1 MQNIQFE
8 IKDVELTY
16 LDKDIFSIE
25 RLAVHFMDRIGIV
38 GPNGAGKTNL
48 LRLLAGEIEP
58 TKGKIH
64 RHASFAYL
72 KQMEFPGEEQAD
84 PKVLGKLQVPN
95 IEEGISGGEQTKIKI
110 AQLLA
115 AYNEALLIDEP
126 TTHLD
131 QQGIRYLRREL
142 ENYYGTLMLISHDRK
157 LLDQLVTTIWEIRD
171 GEIHVYSGNY
181 TEYEEQKA
189 LEEYLQ
195 QEAHEQY
202 LKEKARLEAAAQDK
216 MQKAAKMTKG
226 AKANAR
232 KKEGTDRRLASK
244 PKDVSQKAMQ
254 KSAKAMEKRMDQLEK
269 VDAIQHERPI
279 QFHRSKA
286 LELHHSFPVMGNQ
299 LTLKAGEKLLLEEV
313 RFQFP
318 LGKKIAITGA
328 NGSGKSTLLKA
339 VYERQEGLE
348 ISPKVAFGFF
358 DQLAYQEKSDETVL
372 DSLKKTTD
380 YEEGFLRSI
389 LHAMYFKGNSI
400 YKKLCH
406 LSGGEAIRLQLCR
419 LFLGSYHILLL
430 DEPTNFLDIQTT
442 KALEAFFKG
451 YPGTI
456 IFVSH
461 DAAFIE
467 NTADH
472 VYEIKNKNIT
482 EK

>member
-8 IKDVELTY
+8 IKDVDLTY
-16 LDKDIFSIE
+16 LDKDIFSIH

-38 GPNGAGKTNL
+38 GPNGSGKTSL
-48 LRLLAGEIEP
+48 IRLLAGELEP
-58 TKGKIH
+58 SKGEIH

-72 KQMEFPGEEQAD
+72 KQMEVPEDAEVD
-84 PKVLGKLQVPN
+84 PKVLGKLQVPDL
-95 IEEGISGGEQTKIKI
+95 EEGISGGEQTKIKI

-115 AYNEALLIDEP
+115 NYQEALLIDEP

-142 ENYYGTLMLISHDRK
+142 ENYYGTLILISHDRK

-171 GEIHVYSGNY
+171 GEIHIYSGNY
-181 TEYEEQKA
+181 TDYEEQKA
-189 LEEYLQ
+189 LEESQQ

-202 LKEKARLEAAAQDK
+202 LKEKSRLEAAAQDK

-232 KKEGTDRRLASK
+232 KKEGADRRLATK
-244 PKDVSQKAMQ
+244 PKDVSQKGMQ
-254 KSAKAMEKRMDQLEK
+254 KSAKAIERRMEQLEK
-269 VDAIQHERPI
+269 VDAVQHERPI

-299 LTLKAGEKLLLEEV
+299 LTLKAGEKLLLEAA

-328 NGSGKSTLLKA
+328 NGSGKSTLLQAIYK
-339 VYERQEGLE
+339 RKEGLE
-348 ISPKVAFGFF
+348 ISPKVEFGFF
-358 DQLAYQEKSDETVL
+358 EQLAYQEKSDETVL
-372 DSLKKTTD
+372 ASLRKTTD
-380 YEEGFLRSI
+380 YEEGFLRSV
-389 LHAMYFKGNSI
+389 LHSMYFRGNDI
-400 YKKLCH
+400 YKKLRY

-442 KALEAFFKG
+442 KALESFFKG

-467 NTADH
+467 NVADH
-472 VYEIKNKNIT
+472 VYEMKNNQII

>member
-38 GPNGAGKTNL
+38 GPNGAGKTSL

-72 KQMEFPGEEQAD
+72 KQMEVPGEEQAD
-84 PKVLGKLQVPN
+84 PKVLGKLQVPDL
-95 IEEGISGGEQTKIKI
+95 EEGISGGEQTKIKI

-115 AYNEALLIDEP
+115 DYNEALLIDEP

-142 ENYYGTLMLISHDRK
+142 ENYYGTLILISHDRK

-189 LEEYLQ
+189 LEEHQQ
-195 QEAHEQY
+195 QEAHAQY
-202 LKEKARLEAAAQDK
+202 LKEKARLETAAQDK

-232 KKEGTDRRLASK
+232 KKEGADRRLATK

-269 VDAIQHERPI
+269 IDAVQHERPI

-299 LTLKAGEKLLLEEV
+299 LTLKAGGKLLLEEV

-339 VYERQEGLE
+339 IYERQEGLE
-348 ISPKVAFGFF
+348 ISPKVEFGFF

-389 LHAMYFKGNSI
+389 LHSMYFKGNSI
-400 YKKLCH
+400 YKKLRD

-472 VYEIKNKNIT
+472 VYEMKNKNIT